1 MTSPYPEP
9 PALPSSRPLLARLL
23 SEPAWQLLPPLTYLV
38 VMLRYFPYWQ
48 MFWIYFDEGYN
59 LIKALLVLRGYSLY
73 SQVWSDQPPL
83 LTYLLAGL
91 FRVNGPGVYA
101 SRLMVLLFTCL
112 LIWALVQFMRMAW
125 GNLAAV
131 AGAVLLILVPDFI
144 LLSAST
150 LVGQPSLAMACA
162 ALLFLALWHR
172 RGGAWWLVLSA
183 AAMSF
188 SLLIKLYT
196 GFLLPVFGLGL
207 LIGSY
212 SGRAE
217 KSWWQVIQPASIWSG
232 VVLGLTAGLGWLLGG
247 PDSLAQL
254 TQPHLAASQAV
265 AELEE
270 NNLLPITYYL
280 RTAWPLLLLALLALY
295 PLVKKRLWLMLYPLA
310 WGATAL
316 LILLNYAPVWSH
328 HALLVTVPAAML
340 AGGALSEALRQGA
353 RLLRGPRPAASDWLL
368 LFSSLVAL
376 GLLVYLR
383 APDLQTIVHDYRR
396 FQVEERFPYEL
407 TVQKKID
414 QYAPQTTWMVTDMPM
429 FAFRAGLSVP
439 PNLAVISGKR
449 FLAGD
454 LTEEEILSIVRET
467 RPEQV
472 LIGRFEF
479 PALETY
485 LQQDYS
491 LVLSRDDTTKLYI
504 RSDMLTGEAP

>member
-1 MTSPYPEP
+1 MT
-9 PALPSSRPLLARLL
+9 RPLPDLPAPPNPRPAFIRLFSELAWHLI
-23 SEPAWQLLPPLTYLV
+23 PPLAYLA

-73 SQVWSDQPPL
+73 NQIWSDQPPL

-101 SRLMVLLFTCL
+101 SRLLILLFTCL
-112 LIWALVQFMRMAW
+112 LIWAVVQFMRLAW
-125 GNLAAV
+125 GPLAAV
-131 AGAVLLILVPDFI
+131 AAAILLILVPDFI

-150 LVGQPSLAMACA
+150 LVGQPSLAMACV

-172 RGGAWWLVLSA
+172 KGSRLWLVLSA

-207 LIGSY
+207 LIGAY
-212 SGRAE
+212 TRQKE
-217 KSWWQVIQPASIWSG
+217 KSWWQILQPALIWSL
-232 VVLGLTAGLGWLLGG
+232 VLTGLTAGLGWLLGG
-247 PDSLAQL
+247 PASLAQL

-265 AELEE
+265 AGMEADS
-270 NNLLPITYYL
+270 LLPITFYL
-280 RTAWPLLLLALLALY
+280 RTAWPLLLLGLLAVY
-295 PLVKKRLWLMLYPLA
+295 PLLKKRLWLMLYPLA
-310 WGATAL
+310 WAVTAL

-328 HALLVTVPAAML
+328 HALLITVPAAML
-340 AGGALSEALRQGA
+340 AGGALAETLRQGA
-353 RLLRGPRPAASDWLL
+353 RLLRGLRPTAEG
-368 LFSSLVAL
+368 
-376 GLLVYLR
+376 GLLAAGSVLALALLVTLR
-383 APDLQTIVHDYRR
+383 LPDLQTIARDYRR
-396 FQVEERFPYEL
+396 FQEEDRFPYEL
-407 TVQKKID
+407 TLQKKID
-414 QYAPQTTWMVTDMPM
+414 QYALQTNWMVTDMPM
-429 FAFRAGLSVP
+429 FAFRAGISVP

-454 LTEEEILSIVRET
+454 LSEADILTTVQQT

-479 PALETY
+479 PALEAY
-485 LQQDYS
+485 LQQDYK
-491 LVLSRDDTTKLYI
+491 LVLARDDTTKLYI
-504 RSDMLTGEAP
+504 RQDLLAEETP